1 MSSCLWDDE
10 ETELS
15 ENPYFYSLK
24 FAKNDSV
31 PSLQYAVFTLVYD
44 SLLQD
49 SIIVNLDSL
58 PYETPIDSVSP
69 TFTFMSTSGSY
80 LILRDSLGTGTDT
93 INLTGKDTVDFTR
106 VLSVHNTAEN
116 KLATSSYPVKVNV
129 HQVEPKLFHWNML
142 NAQIYT
148 HSGSVQRTLLYNN
161 SFFFYVSS
169 GLNNYLYTSS
179 DGVSWT
185 PAALQGLPADIVDLR
200 SLTIFNNSLYYVHEN
215 GDMYSSANGVAWS
228 KTAADNGVNTFVNLL
243 FVLEGKMW
251 ATVKNSIS
259 NQHYFATTVN
269 GLNWLIG
276 ESVPSNFPVGDYAS
290 LSFASRT
297 KKPKAIVLG
306 GYSANG
312 TLLRNAWSV
321 ERNVY
326 NQFKWVDFSL
336 ENTSL
341 VSLAGASLVTYDDK
355 LLLFGGMD
363 ANDQVIKP
371 FYIESIDEGLTW
383 RAVDTTYNELYDEKL
398 EISYTPRSYQSV
410 IYEPV
415 SKSIYLFGGR
425 TTQVYS
431 DVWRGKLNRLS
442 FIRQ

>member
-1 MSSCLWDDE
+1 M
-10 ETELS
+10 
-15 ENPYFYSLK
+15 
-24 FAKNDSV
+24 
-31 PSLQYAVFTLVYD
+31 
-44 SLLQD
+44 
-49 SIIVNLDSL
+49 
-58 PYETPIDSVSP
+58 
-69 TFTFMSTSGSY
+69 
-80 LILRDSLGTGTDT
+80 
-93 INLTGKDTVDFTR
+93 
-106 VLSVHNTAEN
+106 
-116 KLATSSYPVKVNV
+116 
-129 HQVEPKLFHWNML
+129 LF
-142 NAQIYT
+142 
-148 HSGSVQRTLLYNN
+148 
-161 SFFFYVSS
+161 
-169 GLNNYLYTSS
+169 
-179 DGVSWT
+179 
-185 PAALQGLPADIVDLR
+185 R
-200 SLTIFNNSLYYVHEN
+200 S
-215 GDMYSSANGVAWS
+215 
-228 KTAADNGVNTFVNLL
+228 
-243 FVLEGKMW
+243 
-251 ATVKNSIS
+251 
-259 NQHYFATTVN
+259 
-269 GLNWLIG
+269 IG

-371 FYIESIDEGLTW
+371 FYIESIDEGLSW